1 MSAEGAEWWSSLKS
15 ICGWGLV
22 RKPKR
27 LARRSVRGANG
38 ALKRPALHLGIKR
51 GGEDRRRGGVCFV
64 RRGRRGG
71 WWLGGRSGRS
81 RGGRYGGGA
90 WKGGDGWRGVV
101 SRPGFTLGR

>member
-51 GGEDRRRGGVCFV
+51 GGEDRLRGGVCFV
-64 RRGRRGG
+64 RRGRRGL
-71 WWLGGRSGRS
+71 WWLGWRNGLRG
-81 RGGRYGGGA
+81 RGGTGGGGRVCGV
-90 WKGGDGWRGVV
+90 GGAGFVVGAGV
-101 SRPGFTLGR
+101 SR